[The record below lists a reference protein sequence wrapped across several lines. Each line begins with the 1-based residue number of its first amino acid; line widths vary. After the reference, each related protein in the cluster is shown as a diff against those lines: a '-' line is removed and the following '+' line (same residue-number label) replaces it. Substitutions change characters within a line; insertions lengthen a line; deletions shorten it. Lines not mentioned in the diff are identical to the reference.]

1 MFTRGG
7 IYIRNFT
14 DDAPAGGGGDNANDA
29 EPKFPAN
36 TPVKDMTPD
45 QQAAYHQH
53 QARKHENRVKA
64 FGDYTPEKIKQLEQ
78 ERDALKQGSQTD
90 ADNAIEAAREEGR
103 AEVRNV
109 LNKERATTALEK
121 ALDGRVPRASA
132 LLGLDVSKF
141 IVNGNVDS
149 DAVKAWVEDN
159 SEEAPTGTPARRN
172 PDLGQGKRGSAG
184 DSKKSVAAGRD
195 LFAERHKRKTSTTS

>member
-14 DDAPAGGGGDNANDA
+14 DDAPTGGDGGGNANGE

-64 FGDYTPEKIKQLEQ
+64 FGEYTPEKIKQLEQ
-78 ERDALKQGSQTD
+78 ERDALRQGSQSD
-90 ADNAIEAAREEGR
+90 ADKAIEAAREEGR
-103 AEVRNV
+103 TEVRSI
-109 LNKERATTALEK
+109 LNKERATTAL
-121 ALDGRVPRASA
+121 ACGVRA
-132 LLGLDVSKF
+132 
-141 IVNGNVDS
+141 
-149 DAVKAWVEDN
+149 
-159 SEEAPTGTPARRN
+159 
-172 PDLGQGKRGSAG
+172 
-184 DSKKSVAAGRD
+184 
-195 LFAERHKRKTSTTS
+195 TS